1 MSEIAEFLRMFNDAL
16 GLILIA
22 FCVYFLACIVMGR
35 GEDK

>member
-1 MSEIAEFLRMFNDAL
+1 MREFAEFLRMFNDAL

-35 GEDK
+35 SDKE

>member
-1 MSEIAEFLRMFNDAL
+1 MREFAEFLRMFNDAL

-35 GEDK
+35 GEKE

>member
-1 MSEIAEFLRMFNDAL
+1 MREFAEFLRMLNDAF

-35 GEDK
+35 GEDR

>member
-35 GEDK
+35 GGDE